1 MNLLDKV
8 SSTDE
13 LIDLSIS
20 ILQEAKN
27 NGFNGFGGMC
37 AQATV
42 IINELLFD
50 GKQINFASFN
60 KSLEKK
66 NQYIGHVACLVE
78 LNADEYVIFDA
89 DAKVKSIEE
98 IQSWAMLDDL
108 DPDYIDL
115 FKKHKIKTSE
125 KNFENTV
132 ELELT
137 KEFLM
142 ENFNFSSYEEQKKI
156 LYDAIHK
163 VLNENKSKSKIKM
176 S

>member
-78 LNADEYVIFDA
+78 LNADEYVIFDTPLR
-89 DAKVKSIEE
+89 DALLTQKS
-98 IQSWAMLDDL
+98 
-108 DPDYIDL
+108 
-115 FKKHKIKTSE
+115 
-125 KNFENTV
+125 
-132 ELELT
+132 
-137 KEFLM
+137 
-142 ENFNFSSYEEQKKI
+142 FSDVQ
-156 LYDAIHK
+156 K
-163 VLNENKSKSKIKM
+163 VLRDRGFQSMWEKGLEMVKTGQVALSEIIHVVGKD
-176 S
+176 

>member
-50 GKQINFASFN
+50 GK
-60 KSLEKK
+60 
-66 NQYIGHVACLVE
+66 
-78 LNADEYVIFDA
+78 
-89 DAKVKSIEE
+89 
-98 IQSWAMLDDL
+98 
-108 DPDYIDL
+108 
-115 FKKHKIKTSE
+115 
-125 KNFENTV
+125 
-132 ELELT
+132 
-137 KEFLM
+137 
-142 ENFNFSSYEEQKKI
+142 
-156 LYDAIHK
+156 
-163 VLNENKSKSKIKM
+163 
-176 S
+176 